1 MMYAIHCKMNNGCEG
16 YFVEVETWSIGPV
29 ARISNELQ
37 TTSAAVCF
45 VKNLPNVLSAEAREV
60 VVVETALMKE
70 ALTKIKELFEY
81 TDTMDDSDYTDETR
95 ALIARLEAVCT
106 Q

>member
-45 VKNLPNVLSAEAREV
+45 VQSLPNVLSAEAREV
-60 VVVETALMKE
+60 VVVEAALLRQVAAALGELSVYEDRNMFTAKHQR
-70 ALTKIKELFEY
+70 
-81 TDTMDDSDYTDETR
+81 TR
-95 ALIARLEAVCT
+95 ALIARLEAVCG

>member
-1 MMYAIHCKMNNGCEG
+1 MYAIHCKMNNGCEG
-16 YFVEVETWSIGPV
+16 YFVEVETWS

-45 VKNLPNVLSAEAREV
+45 VQSLPNVLSAEAREV
-60 VVVETALMKE
+60 VVVEKATIKE
-70 ALTKIKELFEY
+70 AIEY
-81 TDTMDDSDYTDETR
+81 LHTLAHYEMNDDEGERAYETTFK
-95 ALIARLEAVCT
+95 LIARLEAVCT